1 MNLSNVLYFTLKQKV
16 SNALKKIEC
25 PLLNGTSKLS
35 RGRKLALTIIDIVT
49 LGIFRH
55 QNGIETK
62 KDLYNLCAPKCSY
75 KTLVVSLNRFA
86 LLILFLIMKLVSE
99 NRQQAHLIKYTDSTD
114 LPVCLVKNAKRHKT
128 MSGLATWGKT
138 RKGWFYGLKLHLTCD
153 ALGKI
158 LSFSLTPG
166 NTGDRSQ
173 FMKLNRLLNGIFVAD
188 AGYLSEK
195 LAREFYREH
204 LRILF
209 TKARANMK
217 KIITEAQKK
226 LYDSRAFIESVF
238 RNLKMFDGL
247 VSSLPRSVNGYLAN
261 YFYAL
266 AARLFA

>member
-138 RKGWFYGLKLHLTCD
+138 RTGWFYGLKLHLTSDCE
-153 ALGKI
+153 GRI
-158 LSFSLTPG
+158 LSFSFTPG

-173 FMKLNRLLNGIFVAD
+173 FMKLNKALSGIFVAD
-188 AGYLSEK
+188 GGYLSER
-195 LAREFYREH
+195 LARAFYQEGVRV
-204 LRILF
+204 LF
-209 TKARANMK
+209 TKPRANMK
-217 KIITEAQKK
+217 KVATAAQNA
-226 LYDSRAFIESVF
+226 LYDSRARIEGIF
-238 RNLKMFDGL
+238 RNLKLFDGL
-247 VSSLPRSVNGYLAN
+247 VSSLPRSINGYFAN
-261 YFYAL
+261 YF
-266 AARLFA
+266 

>member
-55 QNGIETK
+55 QNGI
-62 KDLYNLCAPKCSY
+62 
-75 KTLVVSLNRFA
+75 
-86 LLILFLIMKLVSE
+86 
-99 NRQQAHLIKYTDSTD
+99 
-114 LPVCLVKNAKRHKT
+114 
-128 MSGLATWGKT
+128 ATWGKT

-266 AARLFA
+266 AARLLA